1 MSQKQWMYVL
11 RLVRPEALSQGLTEQ
26 EQAAAQRHAAYM
38 TKLAEEGT
46 LIVAGRTQTTDP
58 ETMGVAIFFAD
69 DEAAARNVM
78 ENDPGI
84 TGGLQCGELFP
95 YEVAFGSIEA
105 ATRAIRSS
113 T

>member
-1 MSQKQWMYVL
+1 
-11 RLVRPEALSQGLTEQ
+11 
-26 EQAAAQRHAAYM
+26 
-38 TKLAEEGT
+38 
-46 LIVAGRTQTTDP
+46 
-58 ETMGVAIFFAD
+58 
-69 DEAAARNVM
+69 M